1 MLKPLETRYQ
11 AVVGRDNIKMIY
23 MEDSVRNEVIDIMES
38 FTGVV
43 QGCHVTTVHQVI
55 KTDFVVSLQLH
66 IYRRCLH
73 GSSQVLHHWSIS

>member
-55 KTDFVVSLQLH
+55 KHILSLVVSH
-66 IYRRCLH
+66 IL
-73 GSSQVLHHWSIS
+73 

>member
-23 MEDSVRNEVIDIMES
+23 MEESVRNEVIDILES

-43 QGCHVTTVHQVI
+43 QGCHVTTVHQVN
-55 KTDFVVSLQLH
+55 KNSLFFFV
-66 IYRRCLH
+66 
-73 GSSQVLHHWSIS
+73 

>member
-1 MLKPLETRYQ
+1 MCQENAETRDSYWAQVLKPLETRYQ

-55 KTDFVVSLQLH
+55 KHILSLVLSH
-66 IYRRCLH
+66 IL
-73 GSSQVLHHWSIS
+73 

>member
-1 MLKPLETRYQ
+1 MIQENAETRDSYWAQVLKPLETRYQ

-43 QGCHVTTVHQVI
+43 QGCHVTTVHQVNNI
-55 KTDFVVSLQLH
+55 LF
-66 IYRRCLH
+66 
-73 GSSQVLHHWSIS
+73 